1 MHASHG
7 RELKDDKYLECEHKT
22 SLLPWAPE
30 LTSL

>member
-7 RELKDDKYLECEHKT
+7 RELKDDKCVECEHKA
-22 SLLPWAPE
+22 SLLLCAPE